1 MAEHRA
7 ERKAEH
13 KAEHMA
19 AQRVEHEVDDESE
32 PGMMAQSETA
42 IEVRNLTLAYQGH
55 PAVHH
60 LSGAFQTGSLTA
72 IVGPNGA
79 GKSTFLSAL
88 SGQKSGIE
96 GSIHFAGST
105 PGNLGLQPK
114 LAYLPQQSAID
125 REFPVRVLDVV
136 ALGAWREL
144 GSFRPVSAEIRRRAS
159 EVLSAVGLIGF
170 ERRYIGELSV
180 GQLQR
185 VLFARL
191 LMQDAQIILLDE
203 PFNALDTRTAEDLL
217 GVVLNWHRQS
227 RTVIAVLHDLE
238 MVRQHFPQTLL
249 LAREVI
255 AWGPSTQVL
264 SPENLRR
271 ARQTAEYWDDRA
283 PWCVRPP
290 ESGGR

>member
-1 MAEHRA
+1 MVNPMHSQAVTTNSNSTA
-7 ERKAEH
+7 
-13 KAEHMA
+13 
-19 AQRVEHEVDDESE
+19 
-32 PGMMAQSETA
+32 PA
-42 IEVRNLTLAYQGH
+42 IEIQNLTLAYQGH

-60 LSGAFQTGSLTA
+60 LSGAFEKGSLTA

-79 GKSTFLSAL
+79 GKSTLLAAL
-88 SGQKSGIE
+88 SGQKSSIE
-96 GSIHFAGST
+96 GAIHFA
-105 PGNLGLQPK
+105 NLQQAQVHAPK

-144 GSFRPVSAEIRRRAS
+144 GSFRTVSAEIRQRAS

-217 GVVLNWHRQS
+217 SVVLNWHQQK

-238 MVRQHFPQTLL
+238 MVRKHFPQTLL

-255 AWGPSTQVL
+255 AWGPSTEVL
-264 SPENLRR
+264 STDNLLR
-271 ARQTAEYWDDRA
+271 ARQTAEYWDDQA
-283 PWCVRPP
+283 PWCVRPAQA
-290 ESGGR
+290 GGR

>member
-1 MAEHRA
+1 LRA
-7 ERKAEH
+7 YGRLFTGRCK
-13 KAEHMA
+13 HMNNTH
-19 AQRVEHEVDDESE
+19 VLDS
-32 PGMMAQSETA
+32 STKA
-42 IEVRNLTLAYQGH
+42 IEIRNLTLAYQGH

-60 LSGAFQTGSLTA
+60 LSGAFDAGSLTA

-79 GKSTFLSAL
+79 GKSTLLAAL
-88 SGQKSGIE
+88 SGQKGGTDGTID
-96 GSIHFAGST
+96 FAPAIQTTQGRAS
-105 PGNLGLQPK
+105 K

-144 GSFRPVSAEIRRRAS
+144 GSFRSVSAQIRARAT
-159 EVLSAVGLIGF
+159 EVLAAVGLIGF

-217 GVVLNWHRQS
+217 GVVLNWHRQA
-227 RTVIAVLHDLE
+227 RTVIAVLHDID
-238 MVRQHFPQTLL
+238 MVREYFPQTLL

-255 AWGPSTQVL
+255 AWGASAEVL
-264 SPENLRR
+264 TPENLKR

-290 ESGGR
+290 ESGSRG

>member
-1 MAEHRA
+1 MFEQKPKPMTATSAIVKPH
-7 ERKAEH
+7 
-13 KAEHMA
+13 
-19 AQRVEHEVDDESE
+19 
-32 PGMMAQSETA
+32 TA
-42 IEVRNLTLAYQGH
+42 IEIRNLTLAYQGH

-60 LSGAFQTGSLTA
+60 LSGAFQAGSLTA

-96 GSIHFAGST
+96 GSIHFADNVRVTSGAR
-105 PGNLGLQPK
+105 PK
-114 LAYLPQQSAID
+114 LAYLPQQSSID

-136 ALGAWREL
+136 ALGAWREI
-144 GSFRPVSAEIRRRAS
+144 GSFSPVSAEIRRRAS
-159 EVLSAVGLIGF
+159 EVLTAVGLIGF
-170 ERRYIGELSV
+170 ERRYVGELSV

-217 GVVLNWHRQS
+217 RVVLNWHRQS

-255 AWGPSTQVL
+255 AWGPSVEVL
-264 SPENLRR
+264 SSENLQR

-290 ESGGR
+290 EAGGRS

>member
-1 MAEHRA
+1 MAESLLSR
-7 ERKAEH
+7 
-13 KAEHMA
+13 
-19 AQRVEHEVDDESE
+19 
-32 PGMMAQSETA
+32 PA
-42 IEVRNLTLAYQGH
+42 IDIRNLTLAYQGH

-60 LSGAFQTGSLTA
+60 LSGTFASGSLTA

-79 GKSTFLSAL
+79 GKSTLLAAL

-96 GSIHFAGST
+96 GSIDFPTDSAPARPALVRAS
-105 PGNLGLQPK
+105 K

-144 GSFRPVSAEIRRRAS
+144 GSIRPVSSEIRSRAS
-159 EVLSAVGLIGF
+159 EVLAAVGLIGF

-217 GVVLNWHRQS
+217 NVVLNWHQQS
-227 RTVIAVLHDLE
+227 RTVIAVLHDLD
-238 MVRQHFPQTLL
+238 MVRKHFPQTLL

-255 AWGPSTQVL
+255 AWGNSADVL
-264 SPENLRR
+264 TPENLTR

-283 PWCVRPP
+283 PWCLRPP
-290 ESGGR
+290 ETGSRGR